1 MIKKLRAPNGMVDV
15 LQDLS
20 MVASASY
27 FSPATKLLPEEG
39 GRVCVCVC
47 AWSGKLVWIQIF
59 SPVFRSRVS
68 RRAPLVNDPNET
80 SVA

>member
-39 GRVCVCVC
+39 GYVCVCVC
-47 AWSGKLVWIQIF
+47 ACVRGVG
-59 SPVFRSRVS
+59 
-68 RRAPLVNDPNET
+68 N
-80 SVA
+80 

>member
-39 GRVCVCVC
+39 GYVCVCVRVC
-47 AWSGKLVWIQIF
+47 VEWETSLDTNFFARFSLESF
-59 SPVFRSRVS
+59 STSPVG
-68 RRAPLVNDPNET
+68 
-80 SVA
+80 